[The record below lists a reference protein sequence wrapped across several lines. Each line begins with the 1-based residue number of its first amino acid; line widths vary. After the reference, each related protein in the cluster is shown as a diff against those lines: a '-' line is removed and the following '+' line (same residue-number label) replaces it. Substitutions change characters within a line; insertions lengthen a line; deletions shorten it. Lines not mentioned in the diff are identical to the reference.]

1 MITINSVE
9 EGGHFP
15 ISGLG
20 QRVYF
25 VTKIHTKSSGQ
36 NKHLCLFLI
45 NLK

>member
-9 EGGHFP
+9 EGGHLL

-25 VTKIHTKSSGQ
+25 VMKVHT
-36 NKHLCLFLI
+36 
-45 NLK
+45 